1 MEIVFPYCS
10 ERIFS
15 KIQSYSLSSRGMA
28 WCVKTNCVNSLALS
42 IWFMRSIMS
51 SLSLIREINAV
62 QLEALVPK
70 PALVIFL
77 SSKFATV
84 VAAEFVVDL

>member
-1 MEIVFPYCS
+1 
-10 ERIFS
+10 
-15 KIQSYSLSSRGMA
+15 
-28 WCVKTNCVNSLALS
+28 
-42 IWFMRSIMS
+42 MS

-84 VAAEFVVDL
+84 AAVVDL

>member
-1 MEIVFPYCS
+1 
-10 ERIFS
+10 
-15 KIQSYSLSSRGMA
+15 
-28 WCVKTNCVNSLALS
+28 
-42 IWFMRSIMS
+42 MS